1 MAWGSIGLYQSLKSR
16 SWQKEEGEP
25 VDPFCNSEYDNHM
38 DLKLTWEGSS
48 LSTGGGRRQSICRTI
63 AAFLVTAGLGFLYTS
78 VEARD
83 LMVPKEQA
91 TTEYEPTEAPSL
103 DVQRKGI
110 PQSLFTWIKMARGY
124 DVEWDTFGRKGWYT
138 QDPRLKPIDPDTT
151 VFSPD
156 TPAVYI
162 VFEVAPLEDPAQFA
176 AQVFPVSADGKT
188 DQTAIVRDSLEVPGH
203 ERYGFLELKKPS
215 DQWPS
220 GKYLVKIYITSLGQ
234 QPFHAVNQVGTMHF
248 AVTDRPSSGAAPQLP
263 DSTVR

>member
-1 MAWGSIGLYQSLKSR
+1 MFVAGSWR
-16 SWQKEEGEP
+16 RP
-25 VDPFCNSEYDNHM
+25 VDPFANSEYDNRM
-38 DLKLTWEGSS
+38 DLKLPWER
-48 LSTGGGRRQSICRTI
+48 TRVTVGGGCSR
-63 AAFLVTAGLGFLYTS
+63 AAFRLITALLVTADLGFSYIM
-78 VEARD
+78 VEGRD

-91 TTEYEPTEAPSL
+91 TTEYEPTESPSL

-151 VFSPD
+151 VFAPD

-176 AQVFPVSADGKT
+176 AQVFPLSAEGKAAE
-188 DQTAIVRDSLEVPGH
+188 TAIVHDSLEVPGH

-248 AVTDRPSSGAAPQLP
+248 AVTDRSPSGVTPLLP
-263 DSTVR
+263 NSSIR